1 MDKKKKKEKKK
12 RFTTPGQ
19 IKFTKK
25 ISVKSLPKTT
35 SPFEI
40 TRPEHI
46 KNSQPAISEKTGD
59 KTIFV
64 KPTEELSIEKE
75 EALIKPIKVEEHE
88 TNLTDEIVA
97 NKEFN
102 FIDKLQQLLEKRG
115 STLNSGLCEK
125 FISEMLRSFEKPLKF
140 EDLEYAAEC
149 FVRIEKNKVF

>member
-1 MDKKKKKEKKK
+1 MKKTIQKKK
-12 RFTTPGQ
+12 RFTTPEQ

-35 SPFEI
+35 SPFE
-40 TRPEHI
+40 
-46 KNSQPAISEKTGD
+46 
-59 KTIFV
+59 
-64 KPTEELSIEKE
+64 KPTEESSIEKE
-75 EALIKPIKVEEHE
+75 EALIKPIKIKEHE

-102 FIDKLQQLLEKRG
+102 FIEKLQQLLEKRG

>member
-1 MDKKKKKEKKK
+1 MDEEKNSEKKR
-12 RFTTPGQ
+12 RFTTPEQ

-25 ISVKSLPKTT
+25 ISVKKLPK
-35 SPFEI
+35 I
-40 TRPEHI
+40 
-46 KNSQPAISEKTGD
+46 
-59 KTIFV
+59 

-75 EALIKPIKVEEHE
+75 ETLIKPIKIEDYD
-88 TNLTDEIVA
+88 TNLTDELVA

-102 FIDKLQQLLEKRG
+102 FINELQQLIEKRG

-149 FVRIEKNKVF
+149 FVRIEKNKDF

>member
-1 MDKKKKKEKKK
+1 MDEKNNSKKKK
-12 RFTTPGQ
+12 RFTTPEQ

-35 SPFEI
+35 SPF
-40 TRPEHI
+40 
-46 KNSQPAISEKTGD
+46 
-59 KTIFV
+59 V
-64 KPTEELSIEKE
+64 KPTEELSIKKE
-75 EALIKPIKVEEHE
+75 EALIKPSKVEEHE

-97 NKEFN
+97 NKDFN

-149 FVRIEKNKVF
+149 FVRIEKNRVF